1 MARVSELLQSQL
13 LQPLNITPAQPQLN
27 ITPAQPQQA
36 ENNWLAVSGL
46 GPADS
51 GMNEF
56 NRSFARNGAS
66 WLASGI
72 AGSDATYGNETV
84 LSGIYHPASFSLGQM
99 HLQTQGFRKN
109 DDIDENLYTAF
120 VQAEYRHRDIENG
133 YLGLRFAPAA
143 DELARQNTARRREN
157 SDIYRIGAHCRPPPT
172 IPASPIARRRIFA
185 YDCRRGRASG
195 RSGAG

>member
-13 LQPLNITPAQPQLN
+13 LQPLN

-120 VQAEYRHRDIENG
+120 VQAEYRHRDI
-133 YLGLRFAPAA
+133 
-143 DELARQNTARRREN
+143 
-157 SDIYRIGAHCRPPPT
+157 PPPT